1 MKVYKAQ
8 TEMVDAMSTD
18 LAAMGVPFF
27 GTKSHLI
34 KDAKP
39 KDSKIHIAVMEPI
52 SNDDSDG
59 KRITKDELLGLQKRM
74 LQFLED
80 MFKD

>member
-1 MKVYKAQ
+1 MR
-8 TEMVDAMSTD
+8 TD

-34 KDAKP
+34 KLPIESAIDEVTSASSTESDTKDA
-39 KDSKIHIAVMEPI
+39 
-52 SNDDSDG
+52 G
-59 KRITKDELLGLQKRM
+59 ITKAELLSLQKRM

-80 MFKD
+80 MFND